1 MRILRPK
8 VRLALTSLTF
18 SHPRILDYWKYTL
31 RTNATS
37 APSADN
43 AEILIAYLTDA
54 PFDTFEE
61 TEEGVNAYLPAND
74 EYVAEVEKLLADLS
88 EHIDFQWEKV
98 FLPAQNWNEIWES
111 NFHPVI
117 VGDFCAVRA
126 DFHEP
131 IPEVKYELVINPKM
145 AFGTGH
151 HETTWQCIA
160 AMEHL
165 PIAGKKILDFGCG
178 TGVLAI
184 LASKLGAAEVEAVDI
199 EEESYRNTLE
209 NCDVNSV
216 TNVLAR
222 CGTLAAVQGQAFDG
236 ILANINRNVI
246 LDSLPTLAGLL
257 KPGGWLLV
265 SGILLQDEEVVA
277 EAAAKMGFEKKK
289 KTEKGNWLCLEFG
302 F

>member
-1 MRILRPK
+1 M
-8 VRLALTSLTF
+8 
-18 SHPRILDYWKYTL
+18 DYWKYTL
-31 RTNATS
+31 RTNPAGS
-37 APSADN
+37 ASQPET
-43 AEILIAYLTDA
+43 AEILIAYLSDA

-61 TEEGVNAYLPAND
+61 TEEGLNAYLPASD
-74 EYVAEVEKLLADLS
+74 EHVAEAEILLAELS
-88 EHIDFQWEKV
+88 EHIGFQWEKD
-98 FLPAQNWNEIWES
+98 FLPGQNWNEIWES

-131 IPEVKYELVINPKM
+131 ILGVKHELVINPKM

-165 PIAGKKILDFGCG
+165 PMAEKKVLDFGCG

-209 NCDVNSV
+209 NSEVNHV
-216 TNVLAR
+216 TNVTAR
-222 CGTLAAVQGQAFDG
+222 CGTLAAVQGRDFDG

-246 LDSLPTLAGLL
+246 LGSLSDLATLL

-265 SGILLQDEEVVA
+265 SGILLQDEEVVT
-277 EAAAKMGFEKKK
+277 EAAAKAGFEKKK
-289 KTEKGNWLCLEFG
+289 RTERGNWLCIRFDH